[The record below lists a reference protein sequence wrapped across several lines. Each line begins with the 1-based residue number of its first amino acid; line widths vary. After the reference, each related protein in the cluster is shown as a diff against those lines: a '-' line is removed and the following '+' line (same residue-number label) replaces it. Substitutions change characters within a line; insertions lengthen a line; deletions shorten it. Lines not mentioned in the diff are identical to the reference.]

1 MSKMIVDETEWCQH
15 EHQLKHYGILIK
27 AINWRNACC
36 ELLHE
41 KCHNH
46 ADEQSKSYKHAH
58 TLSWKAEEF
67 FNLLTGN
74 ISTKIV
80 VGFPD
85 KGKRVEKQFRAVV
98 KEVLG

>member
-1 MSKMIVDETEWCQH
+1 MNSTATTR
-15 EHQLKHYGILIK
+15 QLKHYSILIK
-27 AINWRNACC
+27 AINWRNACS

-41 KCHNH
+41 KCQN
-46 ADEQSKSYKHAH
+46 DLSCDDQSKGYKYAH

-74 ISTKIV
+74 TSTKIV
-80 VGFPD
+80 VAFPD